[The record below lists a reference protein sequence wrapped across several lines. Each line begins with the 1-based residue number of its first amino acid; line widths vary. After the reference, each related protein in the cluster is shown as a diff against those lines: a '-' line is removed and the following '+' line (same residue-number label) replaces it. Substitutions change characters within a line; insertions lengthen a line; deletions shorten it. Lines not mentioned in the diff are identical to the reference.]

1 MGHNKTFHV
10 EQGKRRH
17 DARAGLAQGLWPLL
31 VIVLAVPAAVSAGE
45 VPTAAGVLP
54 LIPVGEVPAMATD
67 DPPSLSAG
75 SGGAAIRDPFRPV
88 RMSPPGSPA
97 WESNRTGVHPPSSP
111 FSLRRGS
118 TQGTLSL
125 RADDAPV
132 RQVLQALAAQ
142 RGMNLVVTQGVEGE
156 ITLRLHEMP
165 WRQALALTAGD
176 LQMTRQGQTL
186 VVSQQ
191 EAQDDQRQEK
201 AATTLREEGAPLI
214 NRLITL
220 QYADATD
227 VVRSID
233 AQCTS
238 LLSSRGSVRLDKR
251 TNSLVLRDTA
261 AALAAVSDWIAVWDV
276 PLEQV
281 LITAHIVT
289 ISREN
294 LREVGVNWRYP
305 GETAP
310 EDARASVK
318 MPVGG
323 HFARIGLPLARL
335 NGRMLELELTALEQE
350 NKVDILASPRLYTAH
365 QQTASIKQGT
375 QIPYPM
381 TSGHGKHP
389 SIQFKEAVLCMEVT
403 PRILRNGRITLDLR
417 LSQNVPGSIIKQGE
431 SQSVTIDTEEIKTQV
446 TIAEGETIV
455 LGGIFQH
462 QKQRSNDRV
471 PLLADIPLV
480 GALFKRQRAN
490 CWFRSRPITDS
501 GRPISDSD
509 SVRSLIFCSA
519 ILWRLLASG
528 GMAWHVKR

>member
-1 MGHNKTFHV
+1 MGRGRLGHDGSCRAKPGT
-10 EQGKRRH
+10 GRL
-17 DARAGLAQGLWPLL
+17 DARSGPALGLWPLL
-31 VIVLAVPAAVSAGE
+31 AVVFAAAGVARVACADDVPAAAVEDLPAAAYDP
-45 VPTAAGVLP
+45 PTAA
-54 LIPVGEVPAMATD
+54 VGN
-67 DPPSLSAG
+67 
-75 SGGAAIRDPFRPV
+75 GGAAPRDPFRPPSAGSSPRDSAMAKV
-88 RMSPPGSPA
+88 RLSADM
-97 WESNRTGVHPPSSP
+97 PPSSL
-111 FSLRRGS
+111 FSLRRGAVP
-118 TQGTLSL
+118 GTLSL

-132 RQVLQALAAQ
+132 RQVLQALAALC
-142 RGMNLVVTQGVEGE
+142 GLNLVVTPGVAGE

-165 WRQALALTAGD
+165 WRQVLELVLTAGG
-176 LQMTRQGQTL
+176 LQQTHQGRTL
-186 VVSQQ
+186 VVSLQ
-191 EAQDDQRQEK
+191 EAPDNPGPEK
-201 AATTLREEGAPLI
+201 AAAPAAREEGAPLV

-220 QYADATD
+220 QYADAAE
-227 VVRSID
+227 VASSID
-233 AQCTS
+233 AKRSS

-261 AALAAVSDWIAVWDV
+261 SALAAVGDWIAVWDV

-305 GETAP
+305 AESTQD
-310 EDARASVK
+310 DARAIAK

-323 HFARIGLPLARL
+323 HLARIGLPLARL
-335 NGRMLELELTALEQE
+335 NGRMLELELTVLEQE

-365 QQTASIKQGT
+365 QQTASIKQGA

-417 LSQNVPGSIIKQGE
+417 LSQNVPGSIIKQGD

-446 TIAEGETIV
+446 TIADGETIV

-462 QKQRSNDRV
+462 QKQRSHDRV

-490 CWFRSRPITDS
+490 YKQRELVIFITPTRIS
-501 GRPISDSD
+501 G
-509 SVRSLIFCSA
+509 
-519 ILWRLLASG
+519 
-528 GMAWHVKR
+528 

>member
-1 MGHNKTFHV
+1 M
-10 EQGKRRH
+10 R
-17 DARAGLAQGLWPLL
+17 
-31 VIVLAVPAAVSAGE
+31 I
-45 VPTAAGVLP
+45 
-54 LIPVGEVPAMATD
+54 
-67 DPPSLSAG
+67 PPSE
-75 SGGAAIRDPFRPV
+75 
-88 RMSPPGSPA
+88 SPA
-97 WESNRTGVHPPSSP
+97 RENHRPGVHSPSSP

-118 TQGTLSL
+118 GQGTLSL
-125 RADDAPV
+125 HADDAPV

-142 RGMNLVVTQGVEGE
+142 RGMNLVVTPGVEGE
-156 ITLRLHEMP
+156 ITLRLQEMP
-165 WRQALALTAGD
+165 WRQALALVLTAGG

-191 EAQDDQRQEK
+191 EAQDEQQQEK
-201 AATTLREEGAPLI
+201 AASTASREEGAPLI
-214 NRLITL
+214 NRLVTL
-220 QYADATD
+220 QYADASE

-233 AQCTS
+233 AQRTS

-305 GETAP
+305 GGSAS

-318 MPVGG
+318 MPVDG

-417 LSQNVPGSIIKQGE
+417 LSQNVPGSVIKQGE

-446 TIAEGETIV
+446 TIADGETIV

-490 CWFRSRPITDS
+490 YKQRELVIFITPTRIS
-501 GRPISDSD
+501 G
-509 SVRSLIFCSA
+509 
-519 ILWRLLASG
+519 
-528 GMAWHVKR
+528 